1 MNNKALLERPWL
13 KGSLEL
19 LKHAVFHFRQGTPAD
34 LRFAMIH
41 TDNAIELAGR
51 LYLKMEVRLQDTL
64 SPNEVKELDRYFD
77 KLLKHLS
84 SQLAWDNMTLSKIE
98 YFHEIRNDLYH
109 NGNGISVIPE
119 IVSSYITTAS
129 HLLEQM
135 YGINFSQS
143 EKVPET
149 ELVSSVV
156 TKNAGELPPERV
168 NHYNREFLAMIVME
182 SLSIAVQLRYAIM
195 GYQTDIESSLRKDM
209 KETIKE
215 HFICRKDEET
225 VFVVIVNLDR
235 IDDWSILMIVEQSK
249 RIQRD
254 LPAEQRSTAK
264 YRLHTITTPKRHPY
278 SMEEDNQRMKMLEQA
293 GWEIEDWKTTLK
305 ILSDNGLSE
314 QAEPLKKNVEE
325 YMTRKGA

>member
-1 MNNKALLERPWL
+1 MNDKALLKRPWL

-19 LKHAVFHFRQGTPAD
+19 LKHAVYHFRQGTPAD

-64 SPNEVKELDRYFD
+64 SPGEVKELDRYFD

-84 SQLAWDNMTLSKIE
+84 SQLAWDNLTRSKIE

-135 YGINFSQS
+135 YGVSFSQS

-149 ELVSSVV
+149 ELVNSVV
-156 TKNAGELPPERV
+156 TKNPGELPPERV
-168 NHYNREFLAMIVME
+168 NHYNREFLAMKMME
-182 SLSIAVQLRYAIM
+182 SLSEAVQLRYAVM
-195 GYQTDIESSLRKDM
+195 GYKTDRKSTLRMD
-209 KETIKE
+209 KETIRADL
-215 HFICRKDEET
+215 ICRKDEET
-225 VFVVIVNLDR
+225 VIVGVANFDKFKHNLYLIR
-235 IDDWSILMIVEQSK
+235 VLIDQS
-249 RIQRD
+249 RSFQQA
-254 LPAEQRSTAK
+254 LPAEQRLNARF
-264 YRLHTITTPKRHPY
+264 RLHTITIPKRDDP
-278 SMEEDNQRMKMLEQA
+278 MMKILEQA
-293 GWEIEDWKTTLK
+293 GLEIEDWKTTFK

-314 QAEPLKKNVEE
+314 KAEPFEKMVEE
-325 YMTRKGA
+325 YMTL